1 MSPRPALGQ
10 RGPSAS
16 KQSTRLDESTVSER
30 GRLSGG
36 GEYLLA
42 AIADHGDRDAFRQIF
57 EIYGPRIKRYVCA
70 RGAAETVAE
79 EVVQEVMFKVW
90 RRASLYDPAR
100 AGANTWIHSIAR
112 RCMLDRMRGERRP
125 EVEDDDPNRVP
136 QSPPDE
142 DLALAEN
149 RFALMHA
156 IEALPSCELDVL
168 RAAYFEGLSM
178 SEIAERQ
185 ALPLGTVKT
194 RTRNAL
200 ERLRSLL
207 RRTMR

>member
-1 MSPRPALGQ
+1 MSPGPASSQ
-10 RGPSAS
+10 RGSGAA
-16 KQSTRLDESTVSER
+16 KQSTWLSESTVSDSR
-30 GRLSGG
+30 RLR

-42 AIADHGDRDAFRQIF
+42 AIADSGDRDAFRQIF

-79 EVVQEVMFKVW
+79 EVVQEVMLKVW
-90 RRASLYDPAR
+90 RKASLYDPAN
-100 AGANTWIHSIAR
+100 AAVSTWIHSIAR
-112 RCMLDRMRGERRP
+112 RCMLDRLRGERRP

-136 QSPPDE
+136 QAPPDD
-142 DLALAEN
+142 DLALAES
-149 RFALMHA
+149 RFALTRA
-156 IEALPSCELDVL
+156 FEALPSGELDVL

-200 ERLRSLL
+200 AHLRSLL
-207 RRTMR
+207 RRSMR